1 MIHLLHTKKLRN
13 LKDWFA
19 LAHSYS
25 VGTKCNSCGLQK
37 RGNSLLLH
45 HNTSNHFQTLT
56 CSNDG
61 NTQPLDTT
69 FLKRKND
76 KLHVLQYMMSCSHH
90 IQFIASS
97 SPWCKESM
105 HFITCLGGNTA
116 YSKIL
121 SKAKCLC
128 ATFTMHK
135 TIRLQCCSLCI
146 GKRRI
151 SSKTFWPCSSKWKRG
166 YIAIKPSNVTPLPLS
181 AF

>member
-1 MIHLLHTKKLRN
+1 MLFEYIWSTYYTQKNSAIWRIGLPWHTAILWVRN
-13 LKDWFA
+13 ATVVD
-19 LAHSYS
+19 Y
-25 VGTKCNSCGLQK
+25 K
-37 RGNSLLLH
+37 REGIVFLLLH

-61 NTQPLDTT
+61 NIQPSDTT

-135 TIRLQCCSLCI
+135 TYNKAPMLQLVYRKKKDI
-146 GKRRI
+146 KVQNILALLIKMEKRI
-151 SSKTFWPCSSKWKRG
+151 YC
-166 YIAIKPSNVTPLPLS
+166 Y
-181 AF
+181 